1 MTSKQFRLIAR
12 NDLAGKWL
20 SAILTAAIAFL
31 LGGII
36 IGSKFFPD
44 AKYNISSLNLESPS
58 ALLYDLQ
65 RQLPKTIGF
74 SSTLAGAMGLLAFII
89 GGVVELGYAKY
100 LLMLRDGQ
108 QPQPSVLFDNF
119 DLFSTGFLQAF
130 LRKLYVFLW
139 SLLLIIPGIVANY
152 RYAMTPFILAEHP
165 ELTASQ
171 AINLSSSMMEGHKW
185 ELFWLDFSFIGWAL
199 LSAIALNLGNLAL
212 NPYRGQSH
220 AVFYRYLRSRM

>member
-20 SAILTAAIAFL
+20 SAILAAAAAFL

-36 IGSKFFPD
+36 VGSNFLPQ
-44 AKYNISSLNLESPS
+44 AKYTIRSLNMESPS

-65 RQLPKTIGF
+65 NQLPKSFGF
-74 SSTLAGAMGLLAFII
+74 SSTLSGALGLLGFII

-108 QPQPSVLFDNF
+108 QPQTSVLFDYF
-119 DLFSTGFLQAF
+119 DVFATGFLQAF

-139 SLLLIIPGIVANY
+139 GLLLIIPGIVAHY
-152 RYAMTPFILAEHP
+152 RYAMTPFILAERP
-165 ELTASQ
+165 DLSPSQ
-171 AINLSSSMMEGHKW
+171 AIRLSSSMMEGYKW
-185 ELFWLDFSFIGWAL
+185 QLFCLDFSFIGWMI
-199 LSAIALNLGNLAL
+199 LSALTLNLGHLAL
-212 NPYRGQSH
+212 NPYMGQSH
-220 AVFYRYLRSRM
+220 AVFYRYLRSRQ